1 LRHFLIVKKTAKEK
15 ARSAKKEKAALKKKT
30 KVKGREVHK
39 KKRKSRTRKKQFRS
53 VRILCIPLQSCI
65 VACLN

>member
-39 KKRKSRTRKKQFRS
+39 KKRKSRTRKNNSEVFAS
-53 VRILCIPLQSCI
+53 FVFLCRVVLLL
-65 VACLN
+65 A

>member
-1 LRHFLIVKKTAKEK
+1 LRHFLTVKKNSKGK
-15 ARSAKKEKAALKKKT
+15 GKKCKKEKAALKKT

-39 KKRKSRTRKKQFRS
+39 KKEKPHQKKQFRS

-65 VACLN
+65 VAYLN

>member
-15 ARSAKKEKAALKKKT
+15 ARSAKKEKAALKKNKS
-30 KVKGREVHK
+30 KRQRGAQK
-39 KKRKSRTRKKQFRS
+39 KKEKPHQKKQFRS